1 MDQGGGPGKRPTTA
15 GKKIKTQANELVPS
29 SSNSSSSSSPSKTHH
44 HQKLNNENPP
54 GEKAKPVQMQ
64 VKKLMLCVPHYVRT
78 IKPNETKRPLDWENK
93 RVRKDK
99 ERKKTEK
106 KKSFGWENKWVR
118 AIPKYP
124 DAKIFR
130 NVCFYELLLRKI

>member
-1 MDQGGGPGKRPTTA
+1 
-15 GKKIKTQANELVPS
+15 
-29 SSNSSSSSSPSKTHH
+29 
-44 HQKLNNENPP
+44 
-54 GEKAKPVQMQ
+54 MQ

-99 ERKKTEK
+99 EKKKT
-106 KKSFGWENKWVR
+106 ENKWVR

-124 DAKIFR
+124 DEKIR
-130 NVCFYELLLRKI
+130 VVCFYE

>member
-44 HQKLNNENPP
+44 HHQKLNNEKPP
-54 GEKAKPVQMQ
+54 VKKAKLVQMQ

-99 ERKKTEK
+99 EKEK
-106 KKSFGWENKWVR
+106 DREKEK
-118 AIPKYP
+118 
-124 DAKIFR
+124 
-130 NVCFYELLLRKI
+130 FYE